1 MWTSTRW
8 TKKMNKKANDLANLF
23 GVKSNDSVVFMCVFA
38 CYSRAWLGVH
48 IDYKTRGAV
57 GEKEKRKDDFGCCT
71 CSSAEKSMAQSFL
84 FGK

>member
-1 MWTSTRW
+1 MWTLTRW
-8 TKKMNKKANDLANLF
+8 TRKINQKLTIRLIFFVF

-57 GEKEKRKDDFGCCT
+57 GEKEKRKT
-71 CSSAEKSMAQSFL
+71 
-84 FGK
+84 